1 MDEINISE
9 MIEKELEEGWL
20 ETMNSE
26 LHGDHSNLNEDFR
39 WFSKWEVLGLQQKFA
54 MFTA

>member
-20 ETMNSE
+20 EAMNSE
-26 LHGDHSNLNEDFR
+26 LDGDHSNLNEDFR
-39 WFSKWEVLGLQQKFA
+39 
-54 MFTA
+54 

>member
-26 LHGDHSNLNEDFR
+26 LHGGNSCFNEDFR
-39 WFSKWEVLGLQQKFA
+39 
-54 MFTA
+54 

>member
-1 MDEINISE
+1 MDEINIQE

-39 WFSKWEVLGLQQKFA
+39 
-54 MFTA
+54 

>member
-26 LHGDHSNLNEDFR
+26 FHGDHSCFNEDFR
-39 WFSKWEVLGLQQKFA
+39 
-54 MFTA
+54 